1 MEYWSGYLIFNDK
14 LNKLKFVVKYNFI
27 PLFTY
32 KDLYTKIDNIFE
44 AIGFEKI
51 NYSQENIVFKLT
63 TYMEEPVKIIDWST
77 FILDQDKIEVIF
89 YDPKKW
95 YYELYTEKGKKIFRT
110 NKLSLIY
117 DDIYVD
123 RIIEPLLL
131 YIVDDT
137 DQKRKLVDV
146 IDNPKRMYNE
156 LVNRMIKRGWY

>member
-1 MEYWSGYLIFNDK
+1 MEYWSAYLTFNDK
-14 LNKLKFVVKYNFI
+14 LNKIKFVVKYNFI

-32 KDLYTKIDNIFE
+32 NELYDKLGNILE

-51 NYSQENIVFKLT
+51 NYSRENIVFKLT
-63 TYMEEPVKIIDWST
+63 TYTEEPPKVIDWNM

-95 YYELYTEKGKKIFRT
+95 YYELYTERGYKIVRT

-117 DDIYVD
+117 DDIYFD
-123 RIIEPLLL
+123 RIIEPLLIYL
-131 YIVDDT
+131 VDDT